1 MRPKV
6 GYTCERPAHESHP
19 VIYVNP
25 IHSAKIPPHV
35 FLLTNSSTAPRPA
48 CGVRSKIFTLQT
60 PFLPSPPSQTPFP
73 ACKPPHRSPAYKPP
87 TLQSCL
93 QTPLIAALLTSNPH
107 CSSACKLHHAE
118 LPAGLRPES

>member
-19 VIYVNP
+19 VIYVNQ
-25 IHSAKIPPHV
+25 IHSAKIPPRA

-48 CGVRSKIFTLQT
+48 CGVRSKISTLQT
-60 PFLPSPPSQTPFP
+60 PLLPSPPSQTPFP
-73 ACKPPHRSPAYKPP
+73 ACKPPHCSPAYKPP

-93 QTPLIAALLTSNPH
+93 QTIHIAVPLANFITQ
-107 CSSACKLHHAE
+107 SSQ
-118 LPAGLRPES
+118 PAYGLRH